1 MNLFKTNHL
10 FFFLLLSHII
20 VMESIAWFTLSHFG
34 NGWIPTLITSFIL
47 TTSQV
52 RPDTL
57 DHDLNIPTPQIPP
70 WLFADAAMT
79 FTALFPQAQAGWLQ
93 HDYGHL
99 SVYKKSIWNHIVH
112 KFVIGHLKV
121 CKGDDSVRKSLGKTR
136 V

>member
-57 DHDLNIPTPQIPP
+57 DHDLNIPTAQIPRDC
-70 WLFADAAMT
+70 LLM
-79 FTALFPQAQAGWLQ
+79 LQ
-93 HDYGHL
+93 
-99 SVYKKSIWNHIVH
+99 
-112 KFVIGHLKV
+112 
-121 CKGDDSVRKSLGKTR
+121 
-136 V
+136 

>member
-57 DHDLNIPTPQIPP
+57 DHDLNIPTPQIPRGC
-70 WLFADAAMT
+70 LLM
-79 FTALFPQAQAGWLQ
+79 LQ
-93 HDYGHL
+93 
-99 SVYKKSIWNHIVH
+99 
-112 KFVIGHLKV
+112 
-121 CKGDDSVRKSLGKTR
+121 
-136 V
+136 